1 MQLRAFGSTDLKVS
15 EFGLGCARIG
25 GVFQGDSREFLRLFA
40 VAADFGI
47 NFFDTADMYA
57 QGESEVLLG
66 RAFRNQRGRVIIA
79 SKAGYALPKRRRF
92 VSHVKPFVRPLI
104 KLLKLKREQV
114 SSGAKGVVT
123 QDFSPAY
130 LRQAVEGSLR
140 RLRTDYLDL
149 FQLHSV
155 PLEVVQ
161 RGDWQPVLEELKRAG
176 KIRYYGLSVD
186 ALAAGVAGL
195 THEGVSSIQCVLSLI
210 EPGSAAELIPKARD
224 RGVGIIAREVL
235 GNGLLIKEPHEY
247 DLHRYCSTPEQVPE
261 REKQLAELRQKVA
274 ESGLSLPSFALK
286 YVSSLEGVSVSLL
299 GARTVPQLRKLL
311 DYRPS

>member
-92 VSHVKPFVRPLI
+92 VSRVKPLVRPLI

-123 QDFSPAY
+123 QDFSPDY

-155 PLEVVQ
+155 PLEVVE
-161 RGDWQPVLEELKRAG
+161 RGDWEPVLEELKRAG

-186 ALAAGVAGL
+186 ALPAGVAGL
-195 THEGVSSIQCVLSLI
+195 AHGGVSSIQCVLSLL
-210 EPGSAAELIPKARD
+210 EQGSAAELIPRAHE
-224 RGVGIIAREVL
+224 RGVGIIARECL
-235 GNGLLIKEPHEY
+235 GNGLLIKPPSDY
-247 DLHRYCSTPEQVPE
+247 DLRRYCSTPEQVPE
-261 REKQLAELRQKVA
+261 RVKQLEELARQVA
-274 ESGLSLPSFALK
+274 ETGLALPTLALK
-286 YVSSLEGVSVSLL
+286 YVSSLNGVSVSLL
-299 GARTVPQLRKLL
+299 GARNVAQLKTLL
-311 DYRPS
+311 DARPA

>member
-25 GVFQGDSREFLRLFA
+25 GVFQGDTKEFLRLFA
-40 VAADFGI
+40 VALDHGV

-66 RAFRNQRGRVIIA
+66 RAFRKQRGRVIIA
-79 SKAGYALPKRRRF
+79 SKAGYSLPTRRRL
-92 VSHVKPFVRPLI
+92 VSRIKPFVKPLI
-104 KLLKLKREQV
+104 KLLKVRRDQLPSK
-114 SSGAKGVVT
+114 AAGVIT

-155 PLEVVQ
+155 PLDVVE
-161 RGDWQPVLEELKRAG
+161 RGEWEPVLEDLKRAG

-186 ALAAGVAGL
+186 AYPAGL
-195 THEGVSSIQCVLSLI
+195 AGLSYTGVSSVQCVLSLL
-210 EPGSAAELIPKARD
+210 EPGAAQELVPQARA
-224 RGVGIIAREVL
+224 RGVAVIAREVL
-235 GNGLLIKEPHEY
+235 GNGLLIKPSSEV
-247 DLHRYCSTPEQVPE
+247 DLQRYCSTAEEVPK
-261 REKQLAELRQKVA
+261 RVRQLAELGQEA
-274 ESGLSLPSFALK
+274 AAASLSLPSLALK
-286 YVSSLEGVSVSLL
+286 YVTELSGVSVALL
-299 GARTVPQLRKLL
+299 GARTVDQLKTLL
-311 DYRPS
+311 AHGNR